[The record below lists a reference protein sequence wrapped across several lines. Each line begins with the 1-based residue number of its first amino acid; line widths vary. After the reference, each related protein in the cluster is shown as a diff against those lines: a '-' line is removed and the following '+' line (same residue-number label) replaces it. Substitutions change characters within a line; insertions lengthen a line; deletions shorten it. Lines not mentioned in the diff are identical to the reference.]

1 MKTTYKC
8 KEPRM
13 SVYWNYS
20 KFSQKYFQ
28 SDLLLNIGDGTN
40 NYVDFLKLSVITP
53 VYKKV
58 DPSDKANYRQVF

>member
-1 MKTTYKC
+1 METTYKC

-20 KFSQKYFQ
+20 SFSQKDFQ

-40 NYVDFLKLSVITP
+40 NQVDFLKLYVITP

-58 DPSDKANYRQVF
+58 DPSDKANYRPVF

>member
-1 MKTTYKC
+1 
-8 KEPRM
+8 M

-20 KFSQKYFQ
+20 SFSQKYFQ